1 MIKNKIKNKIK
12 IKEKNFGIIKK
23 LSFSNIKW
31 WDQFF
36 YLYIFINF
44 KRDVSKHFFS
54 KKKF

>member
-1 MIKNKIKNKIK
+1 MIKNKINFY
-12 IKEKNFGIIKK
+12 KEKNFGIIKK